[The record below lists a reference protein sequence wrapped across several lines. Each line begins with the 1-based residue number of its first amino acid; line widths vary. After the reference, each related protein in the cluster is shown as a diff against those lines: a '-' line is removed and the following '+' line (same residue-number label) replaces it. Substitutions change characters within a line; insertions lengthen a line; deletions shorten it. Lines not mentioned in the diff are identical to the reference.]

1 MRANGRVFFCLMREI
16 AKEIVL
22 KLRDAGYE
30 SFFVGGCV
38 RDGLLGIEPNDYDI
52 ATDAL
57 PNEIERLFPQT
68 FGIGKQFGVMMVLQ
82 DGEEFQVA
90 TFRAESGYADARRP
104 DDVTFCDARTD
115 AERRDFTVNGLFLDP
130 LTDVLYDWVGGQ
142 ADMKARLLRTIG
154 NPEERFR
161 EDHLRLLRT
170 VRFAAQLEF
179 EIDESTFVAVKHL
192 SENIKTVSAERIRDE
207 LIKLFRPPYAARGL
221 DLLRASGLMTH
232 VMPELSLTID
242 CEQSPDY
249 HPEGNVYNH
258 IRLALESLPNDASS
272 MLPWT
277 LLLHDIGKPVTSS
290 TGADGRIH
298 FYGHEKVGAD
308 ITEAILERLR
318 FPRKQI
324 DEIVF
329 TVRHHMQFKDAPK
342 MRKATLRRMLLRP
355 TFELELEQH
364 RLDCLASHGQLDI
377 LDFLKKEKVAL
388 DEQPELIPPIVCG
401 NDLMEI
407 GVKPGPAMGDLLE
420 TIRDKQLAEEFTT
433 REQVVAWVKEKTA
446 Q

>member
-16 AKEIVL
+16 AKEIVF

-90 TFRAESGYADARRP
+90 TFRAESGYVDARRP

-170 VRFAAQLEF
+170 VRLAAQLEF
-179 EIDESTFVAVKHL
+179 EIDESTFVAVRHPVSYTHL
-192 SENIKTVSAERIRDE
+192 TLPTI
-207 LIKLFRPPYAARGL
+207 
-221 DLLRASGLMTH
+221 LL
-232 VMPELSLTID
+232 V
-242 CEQSPDY
+242 
-249 HPEGNVYNH
+249 
-258 IRLALESLPNDASS
+258 
-272 MLPWT
+272 
-277 LLLHDIGKPVTSS
+277 
-290 TGADGRIH
+290 
-298 FYGHEKVGAD
+298 
-308 ITEAILERLR
+308 
-318 FPRKQI
+318 
-324 DEIVF
+324 
-329 TVRHHMQFKDAPK
+329 
-342 MRKATLRRMLLRP
+342 
-355 TFELELEQH
+355 
-364 RLDCLASHGQLDI
+364 
-377 LDFLKKEKVAL
+377 
-388 DEQPELIPPIVCG
+388 
-401 NDLMEI
+401 
-407 GVKPGPAMGDLLE
+407 
-420 TIRDKQLAEEFTT
+420 
-433 REQVVAWVKEKTA
+433 
-446 Q
+446 